1 MLEHKLRR
9 VLGLPAVTFI
19 AIGTTIGGGVF
30 IFTGIVFKITGTGL
44 PLAYLLAVIPVFIS
58 MLPLAMLGSAI
69 PTVGGNYRYPSRMV
83 SPGLAFVGIWVYALA
98 AFFGQIPLYALGCA
112 RYAQLLFPVL
122 PLEGF
127 AIGLV
132 TFFFV
137 VNLTGV
143 KPAAQIQGVLVLIL
157 IAALFYYAVSGF
169 TAISSID
176 FTNILDKGWGNLF
189 IGTAL
194 LTFTYFG
201 SNAII
206 EMGGEIVNP
215 GKTIPRAFAIAF
227 PVVAVIYIAVAI
239 ATVANLPAG
248 EVKQVDEPLIATSRI
263 ILSKGGTVFFIIG
276 GAILALI
283 TTLNAMF
290 LVGTRSILIII
301 EDELLP
307 KRFGLIHR
315 RFKTPWALLLL
326 IWIFS
331 VAGIV
336 SGLSL
341 HTLASYA
348 ALGGLI
354 IFFPTMLAALR
365 FPSLYPEQY
374 RNADFKLKGF
384 WLWACPFVGILMV
397 LFFGLVIV
405 IDLKTP
411 VNIGC
416 FLFFIASGVLFY
428 QWRKRNLKKR
438 GIDLVKKVVEKETW
452 GSKTQ

>member
-1 MLEHKLRR
+1 MSDHKLRR

-30 IFTGIVFKITGTGL
+30 IFTGIVFKITGAGL
-44 PLAYLLAVIPVFIS
+44 PLAYSLAVIPVFFS

-112 RYAQLLFPVL
+112 KYAQTIFPSL
-122 PLEGF
+122 SLEGF

-137 VNLTGV
+137 INLIGV
-143 KPAAQIQGVLVLIL
+143 KPAVQIQGVLVLIL
-157 IAALFYYAVSGF
+157 IAALFYYAFSGF
-169 TAISSID
+169 TAISSINI
-176 FTNILDKGWGNLF
+176 TNTLDKGWGNLF

-227 PVVAVIYIAVAI
+227 PVVAIIYIAVAI

-248 EVKQVDEPLIATSRI
+248 EVKQIDEPLIATSRV
-263 ILSKGGTVFFIIG
+263 ILSKNGTVFFIIG
-276 GAILALI
+276 GAILALT

-307 KRFGLIHR
+307 KRFGLIHSK
-315 RFKTPWALLLL
+315 FGTPWILLMF

-331 VAGIV
+331 VAGIL

-341 HTLASYA
+341 QTLASYA

-365 FPSLYPEQY
+365 FPSLYPEHY

-384 WLWACPFVGILMV
+384 WLWACPIVGILMV
-397 LFFGLVIV
+397 LFFGLIIM

-411 VNIGC
+411 VNISC

-428 QWRKRNLKKR
+428 QWRKRNLKKS
-438 GIDLVKKVVEKETW
+438 GIDLAKKVVEKEKW
-452 GSKTQ
+452 IES

>member
-1 MLEHKLRR
+1 MPEYKLKR

-19 AIGTTIGGGVF
+19 AIGMTIGGGVF
-30 IFTGIVFKITGTGL
+30 IFTGIVFNISGAGL
-44 PLAYLLAVIPVFIS
+44 PLAYLLAVVPVFIS
-58 MLPLAMLGSAI
+58 MLPLAMMGSAI

-98 AFFGQIPLYALGCA
+98 AFFGQLPLYALGCA
-112 RYAQLLFPVL
+112 KYAQTIFPSL
-122 PLEGF
+122 PTEGF
-127 AIGLV
+127 AIGLI

-137 VNLTGV
+137 INLIGV

-157 IAALFYYAVSGF
+157 IAALLYYAFSGLP
-169 TAISSID
+169 AIASISTMK
-176 FTNILDKGWGNLF
+176 FLDKGWGSLF

-227 PVVAVIYIAVAI
+227 PVVAIIYIAVAVT
-239 ATVANLPAG
+239 TVANLPAG
-248 EVKQVDEPLIATSRI
+248 EARQVDEPLIATGRI
-263 ILSKGGTVFFIIG
+263 ILSENGLVFFIIG

-307 KRFGLIHR
+307 KGLGRIHSRFG
-315 RFKTPWALLLL
+315 TPWVLLLFL
-326 IWIFS
+326 WIFS
-331 VAGIV
+331 SAGIL

-341 HTLASYA
+341 QTLASYA

-365 FPSLYPEQY
+365 FPALYPEQY
-374 RNADFKLKGF
+374 RDADFKLKGF
-384 WLWACPFVGILMV
+384 WLWACPIVGILMV
-397 LFFGLVIV
+397 LFFSLVIM
-405 IDLKTP
+405 IDLKTRF
-411 VNIGC
+411 NIGC
-416 FLFFIASGVLFY
+416 FLFFIVSGVIFY
-428 QWRKRNLKKR
+428 QWRKRSLIKR
-438 GIDLVKKVVEKETW
+438 GIDLSKKIVENERW
-452 GSKTQ
+452 ID

>member
-1 MLEHKLRR
+1 MPDHKLKR
-9 VLGLPAVTFI
+9 VLGLPTVTFI

-30 IFTGIVFKITGTGL
+30 IFTGIVFKITGAGL
-44 PLAYLLAVIPVFIS
+44 PLAYSLAVIPVFIS

-98 AFFGQIPLYALGCA
+98 AFFGQIPLYAIGCA
-112 RYAQLLFPVL
+112 KYAQTIFPSL
-122 PLEGF
+122 PSEGF

-132 TFFFV
+132 TLFFV
-137 VNLTGV
+137 INLIGV

-157 IAALFYYAVSGF
+157 IAALFYYAFSGF
-169 TAISSID
+169 TAATSIR
-176 FTNILDKGWGNLF
+176 FTNIMDKGWGNLL

-215 GKTIPRAFAIAF
+215 GKTIPRAFAISF
-227 PVVAVIYIAVAI
+227 PVVAIIYIAVAI
-239 ATVANLPAG
+239 TTVANLPAG
-248 EVKQVDEPLIATSRI
+248 EMKHYDEPLIETSRI
-263 ILSKGGTVFFIIG
+263 ILSKNGTVFFIIG
-276 GAILALI
+276 GAILALT

-307 KRFGLIHR
+307 KQFGRIHSRFG
-315 RFKTPWALLLL
+315 TPWILLLF

-331 VAGIV
+331 VAGIL

-341 HTLASYA
+341 QTLASYA
-348 ALGGLI
+348 ALGGLV
-354 IFFPTMLAALR
+354 IFLPTMLAALR

-374 RNADFKLKGF
+374 RKADFKLKGF
-384 WLWACPFVGILMV
+384 WLWACPVVGILMV
-397 LFFGLVIV
+397 LFFGLVIM

-416 FLFFIASGVLFY
+416 FLFFIASGILFY

-438 GIDLVKKVVEKETW
+438 GIDLARKVVEKEKW
-452 GSKTQ
+452 IE